1 MQNLVN
7 GSFCLFCDAYSVVCD
22 EHPPQEGQFDEILT
36 SAVRNE
42 VRALFKG
49 KERIDLIR
57 IN

>member
-1 MQNLVN
+1 M
-7 GSFCLFCDAYSVVCD
+7 SI
-22 EHPPQEGQFDEILT
+22 PPQEGQFDEILT